1 MKTEFRNAVSRIVFT
16 LALIVPTSIP
26 IHAEQAAPVPAP
38 KTDVRVVRALKE
50 IGYRYTVTSLGNFR
64 ISFKLDDGRSHLIFI
79 SSSVEKFG
87 SLETRKI
94 WATVMKSK
102 DQLSQEIANRLLM
115 DNIPMKLGAFEL
127 TKVDEGGYK
136 VQFAVHV
143 DANCPPTQLK
153 DALRIVLIAADG
165 KEKEL
170 TGADEF

>member
-79 SSSVEKFG
+79 SSSVENFG

-94 WATVMKSK
+94 LATVMKSK
-102 DQLSQEIANRLLM
+102 DQLSQ
-115 DNIPMKLGAFEL
+115 
-127 TKVDEGGYK
+127 
-136 VQFAVHV
+136 
-143 DANCPPTQLK
+143 
-153 DALRIVLIAADG
+153 
-165 KEKEL
+165 
-170 TGADEF
+170 